1 MIITGIY
8 RAELKLAQGHCSKVL
23 TTIELTTTMN
33 CSDSAT
39 AGIHMYT
46 HIHI

>member
-23 TTIELTTTMN
+23 TTIELTTITN
-33 CSDSAT
+33 CFDSVT
-39 AGIHMYT
+39 AGIHMYR